1 MACLS
6 STVWPKPIA
15 VVPCL
20 SWTTAASVFTRGVLS
35 KAIAWDRLE
44 KDYLANKN
52 YQEFKHEIKAMHEEE
67 NRKRDRKKICP
78 FTAEE
83 ASMQF
88 SRLTNYNESKRPINM
103 EVIEFMHILMDEC
116 THMLSFDTP
125 VDTSLVHVV
134 AAKDDAYVLRDG
146 VNDFLSIWP
155 GSYSIYLINFMFFL
169 SI

>member
-6 STVWPKPIA
+6 STVWPKPVA

-20 SWTTAASVFTRGVLS
+20 SWTTAATVFTRGVLS

-44 KDYLANKN
+44 KDYIANKE
-52 YQEFKHEIKAMHEEE
+52 YQELKYDIKSLHDEE
-67 NRKRDRKKICP
+67 NRKRERKKICS
-78 FTAEE
+78 FAAE
-83 ASMQF
+83 SSIQF
-88 SRLTNYNESKRPINM
+88 SKLTNYNETKRPINM
-103 EVIEFMHILMDEC
+103 EVVEFMHLLMDEC

-125 VDTSLVHVV
+125 VDTSLVHVI

-155 GSYSIYLINFMFFL
+155 GLESTY
-169 SI
+169 